1 MFDGSWPG
9 WTLAQ
14 SGISATAGLMGVFV
28 GAMMTSLNQ
37 KKERK
42 HAHIRQQLQ
51 EFYSPMLGMRQEIA
65 AKEESRRK
73 INEMVHTTIKES
85 KANDP
90 SGVPRG
96 HYFPDERKALMG
108 LSAHDHKQWEEEIL
122 PLYGE
127 MLKKFTSE
135 LWLAEPSTRAHY
147 GELTNF
153 VERWS
158 RVQALT
164 DAAEVAWRV
173 DLSDENV
180 NPLYDDLEVHFTRLQ
195 KLIRE

>member
-14 SGISATAGLMGVFV
+14 SGVSATAGLVGVVV
-28 GAMMTSLNQ
+28 GALMTSLNQ

-51 EFYSPMLGMRQEIA
+51 EFYSPMLGMRQWIV

-73 INEMVHTTIKES
+73 INVMVNTIIEES
-85 KANDP
+85 KADDP
-90 SGVPRG
+90 GGVRRG
-96 HYFPDERKALMG
+96 HRFPDERKALIG

-122 PLYGE
+122 PLYRE

-135 LWLAEPSTRAHY
+135 MWL
-147 GELTNF
+147 
-153 VERWS
+153 
-158 RVQALT
+158 VQ
-164 DAAEVAWRV
+164 
-173 DLSDENV
+173 
-180 NPLYDDLEVHFTRLQ
+180 
-195 KLIRE
+195 